1 MSLLLLGAAL
11 SLLAGVSLGLLGG
24 GGSIL
29 TVPILVYVLG
39 VEPRGA
45 IATSLVVVGMTSV
58 TGMLSHA
65 RAGRVEWRTGLFF
78 GAAGMLG
85 AAAGARLGKFVP
97 PALLLVAFAGMVLAT
112 AIAMLR
118 RRPVPA
124 RAPEAPAPRR
134 LSAVL
139 RNGFGVGVLTGLV
152 GAGGGF
158 MVVPALALFGGLAM
172 PEAVA
177 TSLLVIALNSAS
189 GLLSATLDGAPVSWA
204 LAGGMSVASIL
215 GSLIGARL
223 GRGLSPEVLRRGFA
237 FFIVALGVF
246 ILVREL
252 SGLLHLPSERAA
264 ALAGG
269 LSVAV
274 LVLTLLP
281 SVLRRWLPAHRA
293 PSPETPK
300 RMIDSSTPSS

>member
-11 SLLAGVSLGLLGG
+11 SLVAGLSLGLLGG

-39 VEPRGA
+39 VDPRGA
-45 IATSLVVVGMTSV
+45 ITTSLVVVGVTSAA
-58 TGMLSHA
+58 GMLSHA
-65 RAGRVEWRTGLFF
+65 RAGRVEWRTGLLF

-85 AAAGARLGKFVP
+85 AAGGGRLGKFVP
-97 PALLLVAFAGMVLAT
+97 PAMLLVAFAGMVLAT

-124 RAPEAPAPRR
+124 LSSEAPARRR

-139 RNGFGVGVLTGLV
+139 RNGFGVGLLTGLV

-172 PEAVA
+172 PQAVA
-177 TSLLVIALNSAS
+177 TSLLVIALNSVS
-189 GLLSATLDGAPVSWA
+189 GLISASLAGAPVDWA

-215 GSLIGARL
+215 GSLLGARL
-223 GRGLSPEVLRRGFA
+223 GRGLSPELLRRGFA

-252 SGLLHLPSERAA
+252 SSLFHLPSTRAA

-274 LVLTLLP
+274 LALAGLPDVLKRGLRAQRPEP
-281 SVLRRWLPAHRA
+281 SA
-293 PSPETPK
+293 PPE
-300 RMIDSSTPSS
+300 RVIDSSTPSP

>member
-1 MSLLLLGAAL
+1 MTLVLLGAAL
-11 SLLAGVSLGLLGG
+11 SLVAGISLGLLGG

-39 VEPRGA
+39 VDPRGA
-45 IATSLVVVGMTSV
+45 IATSLVVVGVTSAA
-58 TGMLSHA
+58 GMLSHA
-65 RAGRVEWRTGLFF
+65 RAGRVEWRTGLLF
-78 GAAGMLG
+78 GSAGMLG
-85 AAAGARLGKFVP
+85 AAVGGRLGKFVP

-124 RAPEAPAPRR
+124 LSSEAPAPRR

-139 RNGFGVGVLTGLV
+139 RNGFGVGLLTGLV

-172 PEAVA
+172 PQAVA

-189 GLLSATLDGAPVSWA
+189 GLLSATLAGAPVDWA
-204 LAGGMSVASIL
+204 LAGGMSVAAIL
-215 GSLIGARL
+215 GSLLGARL
-223 GRGLSPEVLRRGFA
+223 GRGLSPELLRRGFA

-252 SGLLHLPSERAA
+252 SGLLHLPSARAA

-269 LSVAV
+269 LSVGV
-274 LVLTLLP
+274 LILALLP
-281 SVLRRWLPAHRA
+281 SMLRRWLRA
-293 PSPETPK
+293 QRSGPTVPPE
-300 RMIDSSTPSS
+300 RAVDGSTPSP

>member
-11 SLLAGVSLGLLGG
+11 SLVAGVSLGLLGG

-39 VEPRGA
+39 VDPRGA
-45 IATSLVVVGMTSV
+45 IATSLVVVGVTSAA
-58 TGMLSHA
+58 GMLSHA
-65 RAGRVEWRTGLFF
+65 RAGRVEWRTGLLF
-78 GAAGMLG
+78 GATGMLG
-85 AAAGARLGKFVP
+85 AAAGGRLGKFVP
-97 PALLLVAFAGMVLAT
+97 PAVLLVAFAGMVLAT

-118 RRPVPA
+118 QRPVPA
-124 RAPEAPAPRR
+124 PSSEAPTPRR
-134 LSAVL
+134 LSAML
-139 RNGFGVGVLTGLV
+139 RNGFGVGLLTGLV

-172 PEAVA
+172 PQAVA

-189 GLLSATLDGAPVSWA
+189 GLLSATLAGAPVDWA

-215 GSLIGARL
+215 GSLLGARL

-252 SGLLHLPSERAA
+252 SGLLHLPSARAA

-269 LSVAV
+269 LSVGV
-274 LVLTLLP
+274 LVLAVLP
-281 SVLRRWLPAHRA
+281 FAPQLFVKSRASRTSRSSSSGWL
-293 PSPETPK
+293 
-300 RMIDSSTPSS
+300 